1 MNALTSGDPGAAVA
15 SIGEY
20 GLQRLNIIIAAYEA
34 FLDKVRGTDDVSF
47 HLVLELL
54 AAGRAGAPGA
64 GGLPAEPPPAG
75 LAPDHDQ
82 PAAGGEGPAQM

>member
-34 FLDKVRGTDDVSF
+34 FLDKVRGTDDVSSTSCWSCSPRKSRCARSRRS
-47 HLVLELL
+47 V
-54 AAGRAGAPGA
+54 
-64 GGLPAEPPPAG
+64 PPSHRP
-75 LAPDHDQ
+75 PVR
-82 PAAGGEGPAQM
+82 PRP